1 MRSITLSIALRYS
14 RTKAY
19 SAFTRFIQR
28 FALGGIAVGVMALIV
43 VMSVMNGFEGELKQR
58 ILGGVPH
65 IQVQGTQVQTKL
77 PELLAQRPAEQV
89 QSISPYVSTEALV
102 QVPGHLAVVNLQGFD
117 TTRPGKQAIP
127 PALKQ
132 ALIAGQWS
140 SLREGEYNI
149 ILGQTLANQLQL
161 GIGDRV
167 RIVSSK
173 GAVYSPLGM
182 LPSQRTFR
190 LVGVFAMQSDL
201 DKHLAVAH
209 INDVARLIRNPTAAQ
224 NHLQVQLTDAFNA
237 PQIASFI
244 RSNSEFEVTDWRQ
257 RYGQL
262 FDAVGMEKR
271 MMWLMLALII
281 AVAAFNTLSAL
292 AMVIDDKR
300 HDIAILQTI
309 GLTQAQVRWIFL
321 IQGCYIGVVGT
332 LIGTVLGVLTA
343 TFINPILGALG
354 THFVAGLGQRLPVQF
369 EWTQV
374 FFIAVIAL
382 VLTLVAAFYPAAK
395 AAQTEPSEALRYD

>member
-1 MRSITLSIALRYS
+1 
-14 RTKAY
+14 
-19 SAFTRFIQR
+19 
-28 FALGGIAVGVMALIV
+28 MALVV
-43 VMSVMNGFEGELKQR
+43 VMSVMNGFENELKQR

-65 IQVQGTQVQTKL
+65 VQLYGDHVLDELDDVTEKL
-77 PELLAQRPAEQV
+77 PKGAL
-89 QSISPYVSTEALV
+89 QSVSPYVSTEALV
-102 QVPGHLAVVNLQGFD
+102 QVPGNLAVVTLQGFD
-117 TTRPGKQAIP
+117 TGDSAHRTIP
-127 PALKQ
+127 TALEQ

-140 SLREGEYNI
+140 RLATGEYNI
-149 ILGQTLANQLQL
+149 ILGQTLANQLKL
-161 GIGDRV
+161 AIGDKV

-201 DKHLAVAH
+201 DKHLAVAN
-209 INDVARLIRNPTAAQ
+209 IDDVARLIREPRAAQ
-224 NHLQVQLTDAFNA
+224 KQVQLQLNDAFNA
-237 PQIASFI
+237 PKVASII
-244 RSNSEFEVTDWRQ
+244 RSNSTLSVTDWRQ

-309 GLTQAQVRWIFL
+309 GLTQAQVRRVFL

-332 LIGTVLGVLTA
+332 SVGLLLGILLA
-343 TFINPILGALG
+343 LFINPILQALG
-354 THFVAGLGQRLPVQF
+354 THFVAGLGQQLPVQF

-374 FFIAVIAL
+374 CFIAFFAL
-382 VLTLVAAFYPAAK
+382 ILALVAAFYPAAK

>member
-1 MRSITLSIALRYS
+1 MRSITFSIALRYS

-65 IQVQGTQVQTKL
+65 IQVQGDQVQS
-77 PELLAQRPAEQV
+77 ELATVLDLRSAGEI
-89 QSISPYVSTEALV
+89 QSISPYVSTEALI
-102 QVPGHLAVVNLQGFD
+102 QVPGNLAVVTLQGFD
-117 TTRPGKQAIP
+117 IARAKSQSIP
-127 PALKQ
+127 PALQ
-132 ALIAGQWS
+132 SALIAGQWS
-140 SLREGEYNI
+140 SLAAGDYNI
-149 ILGQTLANQLQL
+149 ILGQTLANQLKL
-161 GIGDRV
+161 AIGDRV

-201 DKHLAVAH
+201 DKHLAVAN
-209 INDVARLIRNPTAAQ
+209 IDDVARLIRDPNASKT
-224 NHLQVQLTDAFNA
+224 HVQVQLQDAFNA
-237 PQIASFI
+237 PKIASFI
-244 RSNSEFEVTDWRQ
+244 RSNSTLTVTDWRQ

-309 GLTQAQVRWIFL
+309 GLTQAQVRRVFL
-321 IQGCYIGVVGT
+321 IQGCYIGIVGT
-332 LIGTVLGVLTA
+332 LLGTLLGVLIA
-343 TFINPILGALG
+343 TFINPILQALG
-354 THFVAGLGQRLPVQF
+354 SHFVAGLGQQLPVQF
-369 EWTQV
+369 EWQQV
-374 FFIAVIAL
+374 LFIAATAL
-382 VLTLVAAFYPAAK
+382 ILTLVAAFYPAAK

>member
-1 MRSITLSIALRYS
+1 
-14 RTKAY
+14 
-19 SAFTRFIQR
+19 
-28 FALGGIAVGVMALIV
+28 
-43 VMSVMNGFEGELKQR
+43 MNGFEGELKQR

-65 IQVQGTQVQTKL
+65 IQVQGTQVQTQL

>member
-1 MRSITLSIALRYS
+1 
-14 RTKAY
+14 
-19 SAFTRFIQR
+19 
-28 FALGGIAVGVMALIV
+28 MALIV

-65 IQVQGTQVQTKL
+65 IQVQG
-77 PELLAQRPAEQV
+77 EQV
-89 QSISPYVSTEALV
+89 HSELTTLLEQRASDEIQSISPYVSTEALI
-102 QVPGHLAVVNLQGFD
+102 QVPGNLAVVTLQGFNTGD
-117 TTRPGKQAIP
+117 SKSQSIP
-127 PALKQ
+127 PALQ
-132 ALIAGQWS
+132 RALIAGQWS
-140 SLREGEYNI
+140 SLAAGDYNI
-149 ILGQTLANQLQL
+149 ILGQTLANQLNL
-161 GIGDRV
+161 AIGDRV

-201 DKHLAVAH
+201 DKHLAVAN
-209 INDVARLIRNPTAAQ
+209 IDDVARLIRNPKASKT
-224 NHLQVQLTDAFNA
+224 HVQVQLQDAFNA
-237 PQIASFI
+237 PKIASFI
-244 RSNSEFEVTDWRQ
+244 RSNSTLIVTDWRQ

-262 FDAVGMEKR
+262 FDAVSMEKR

-309 GLTQAQVRWIFL
+309 GLTQAQVRRVFL
-321 IQGCYIGVVGT
+321 IQGCYIGTVGT
-332 LIGTVLGVLTA
+332 LLGTLFGVLIA
-343 TFINPILGALG
+343 IFINPILQALG
-354 THFVAGLGQRLPVQF
+354 SHFVVGLGQQLPVQF
-369 EWTQV
+369 EWQQV
-374 FFIAVIAL
+374 LFIAATAL
-382 VLTLVAAFYPAAK
+382 ILTLVAAFYPAAK